1 MPRMDPR
8 KPRRNQEEAFRRN
21 AEATNRSNRNPQW
34 LSSLTDLFRT
44 QPNLLEYEI
53 IFQKLLPIWNQA
65 IEPLLIQ
72 EFGQNSTLYCIFY
85 RDQLSLQPIMEVWD
99 PHYVHEKPA
108 QVFKLDGFRPGSVQF
123 LPKYREQAEI
133 LILPN

>member
-1 MPRMDPR
+1 MPRMDPFN
-8 KPRRNQEEAFRRN
+8 PRRNKADAFRRN
-21 AEATNRSNRNPQW
+21 AEATHPSNPNPRW
-34 LSSLTDLFRT
+34 FSFLTDLIRT
-44 QPNLLEYEI
+44 KPNLSEYEI
-53 IFQKLLPIWNQA
+53 IFQKLVPIWEQA

-72 EFGQNSTLYCIFY
+72 DFGRNSTLYCIFY
-85 RDQLSLQPIMEVWD
+85 RDQLSSQPIMEVWD

-108 QVFKLDGFRPGSVQF
+108 QVFKLDGFHPSSVQF